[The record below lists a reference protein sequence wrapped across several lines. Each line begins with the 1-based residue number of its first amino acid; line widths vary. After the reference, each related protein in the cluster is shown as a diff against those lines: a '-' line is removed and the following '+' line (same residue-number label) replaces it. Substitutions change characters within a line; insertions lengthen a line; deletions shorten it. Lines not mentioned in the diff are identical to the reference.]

1 MYEKGDNMSN
11 PDDTTD
17 KDRVWHDSYNKEDKI
32 DPYENDTDGTANEVY
47 RKVFSKLL
55 IIAAVISLIFVILF
69 VVVFS
74 QSQDLADKKQV
85 LAIEKR
91 LGRLETEFTSLKTEF
106 TALKTYIAS
115 KLDQAIQEM
124 ERDKN
129 TIVTQKPP
137 FEQEEQQSIKPK
149 VHKVLAGESLSR
161 ISRYYGLTIEQ
172 LRDYNNLKPNAT
184 IYPGQELKL
193 NP

>member
-11 PDDTTD
+11 QDDKTD
-17 KDRVWHDSYNKEDKI
+17 KDRVWHDSYKKEDKI

-91 LGRLETEFTSLKTEF
+91 LGRLETEFTS
-106 TALKTYIAS
+106 LKTYIAS

>member
-1 MYEKGDNMSN
+1 MGN

-17 KDRVWHDSYNKEDKI
+17 KDSVWHESYNKEDKT
-32 DPYENDTDGTANEVY
+32 DPYENDTGGTANEVY
-47 RKVFSKLL
+47 RKAFSKLL

-91 LGRLETEFTSLKTEF
+91 LDRLETEFTS
-106 TALKTYIAS
+106 LKTYIAS

-129 TIVTQKPP
+129 TIVTQKLP
-137 FEQEEQQSIKPK
+137 FEQEEQQNIKPK

-161 ISRYYGLTIEQ
+161 ISRYYGLTIKQ
-172 LRDYNNLKPNAT
+172 LRDYNNLEPNAK
-184 IYPGQELKL
+184 IYPGQELQI